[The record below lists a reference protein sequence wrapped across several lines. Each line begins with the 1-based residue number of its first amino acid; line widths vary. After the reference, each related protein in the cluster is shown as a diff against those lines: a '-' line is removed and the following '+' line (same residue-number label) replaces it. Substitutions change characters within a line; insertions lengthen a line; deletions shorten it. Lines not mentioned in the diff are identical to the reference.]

1 MSTPKMRSRTE
12 LIVTIESAR
21 HLPKMDVMGKC
32 DTCCVVAWQGQE
44 YKTTVK
50 KNSYS
55 PDWNETFA
63 FPVEN
68 ISIGSLSVVV
78 MDWDMVSKNDVIGEV
93 VIPGDTLQA
102 FWQGKHTATVEDS
115 FAVLNKGKG
124 IIGNDN
130 EPCVLYL
137 KMRLVV
143 THEEMSPPVTAMK
156 QAQGLLSP
164 WKLRL
169 GLIKAQHLPQKHLGL
184 MKTTDPFV
192 TFDIPGQQEQIS
204 KIITNT
210 LYPEWNEEFL
220 FDVHDEKQE
229 LVLRVFYWSED
240 SKNDLIGD
248 VRLKLS
254 DLSSFLNTKLDHS
267 SNIVQVI
274 MNEGRPVIGT
284 DSETATVTL
293 FLSASN
299 TMKRGVEAVS
309 VVPADPN
316 LPPPWTTRGST
327 QTGNPYWYN
336 PETKETTWTR
346 PVKQPEPLLKSRVAH
361 EDELNEQVTNMRQE
375 LDQAA
380 VQRKLIEQGRKHL
393 EQQAEIL
400 KQSIK
405 SKSEELNTL
414 LRQMDAVTHER
425 NSAHDRMTVMEQ
437 MQQQHEELM
446 SNLQTKYN
454 QAMEQVPAARMPDES
469 LNTAVIEP

>member
-1 MSTPKMRSRTE
+1 
-12 LIVTIESAR
+12 
-21 HLPKMDVMGKC
+21 
-32 DTCCVVAWQGQE
+32 
-44 YKTTVK
+44 
-50 KNSYS
+50 
-55 PDWNETFA
+55 
-63 FPVEN
+63 
-68 ISIGSLSVVV
+68 

-130 EPCVLYL
+130 EPCVLHL

-156 QAQGLLSP
+156 QAQGLLLP

-169 GLIKAQHLPQKHLGL
+169 GLIKAQHLPQHLHSAHLGL

-192 TFDIPGQQEQIS
+192 TFDISSRQEQTS

-210 LYPEWNEEFL
+210 LNPEWNEEFL

-229 LVLRVFYWSED
+229 LVLRVFYGSED
-240 SKNDLIGD
+240 SKNDFIGE

-254 DLSSFLNTKLDHS
+254 DLSSLLNTKLDYS
-267 SNIVQVI
+267 SNIIQVI

-299 TMKRGVEAVS
+299 TMKTGVEAVS

-316 LPPPWTTRGST
+316 LPPPWTTHVST

-346 PVKQPEPLLKSRVAH
+346 PVKQPEPLLKSRAAR

-380 VQRKLIEQGRKHL
+380 VQRKLIEEGRKNV
-393 EQQAEIL
+393 EQQNEIL
-400 KQSIK
+400 KHAAAWNGGRLFMPVHPSI
-405 SKSEELNTL
+405 
-414 LRQMDAVTHER
+414 
-425 NSAHDRMTVMEQ
+425 
-437 MQQQHEELM
+437 
-446 SNLQTKYN
+446 
-454 QAMEQVPAARMPDES
+454 
-469 LNTAVIEP
+469 